1 MEGNYA
7 QAAAYCSEALSIARR
22 QGDVSLIHYAL
33 LDLGRLALIQGHNR
47 EAAER
52 FEEDLAYFRKKGHK
66 AHMAGALYFL
76 GFLAWAVGDVEQA
89 WRRYTDVLNTYGD
102 FDSILKAGAVAGLG
116 KVAFARGETHQALLY
131 SKQAL
136 GIPFTILLPENGFLD
151 PTMIA
156 LEAMAALA
164 ADAQR
169 TGFPAA
175 QGQMEGAARL
185 LGATEAWHKMF
196 YYTRLLRERQEREAC
211 ISALRAAMS
220 EPAFTTAWTQGLA
233 MSEEQAV
240 EYADLIHYPENPGNL
255 HPIS

>member
-33 LDLGRLALIQGHNR
+33 LDLGRLALIQGHTR

-52 FEEDLAYFRKKGHK
+52 FDEDLTYFRKKDHK

-76 GFLAWAVGDVEQA
+76 GLLAWAAGDVEQA

-116 KVAFARGETHQALLY
+116 KVAFARGEAHQAVLY

-156 LEAMAALA
+156 LEAMSFGAAAL
-164 ADAQR
+164 
-169 TGFPAA
+169 
-175 QGQMEGAARL
+175 GQMECDGRSSSVAARL

-196 YYTRLLRERQEREAC
+196 YYARLPRERQEREAS

-240 EYADLIHYPENPGNL
+240 EYAKGLPP
-255 HPIS
+255 PRPSPK